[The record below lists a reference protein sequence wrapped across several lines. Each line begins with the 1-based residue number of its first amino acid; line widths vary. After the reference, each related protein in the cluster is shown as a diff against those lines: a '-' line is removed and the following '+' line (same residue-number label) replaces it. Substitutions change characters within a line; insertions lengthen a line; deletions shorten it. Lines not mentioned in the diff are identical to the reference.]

1 MTVTS
6 SLSGLANRAINTGG
20 GVAQGINSGKS
31 AIDRNVALTK
41 NTGST
46 DSIDATRDTIR
57 SGDKKSAEL
66 DSTADSENGLLRE
79 TSMMAGFEDKKEA
92 LSNQIV
98 ASKIRNSVVQF

>member
-1 MTVTS
+1 MPLS
-6 SLSGLANRAINTGG
+6 SVLNKAINTVGSG
-20 GVAQGINSGKS
+20 AQTINSSKS
-31 AIDRNVALTK
+31 SIDRNTALVK

-46 DSIDATRDTIR
+46 DSIDATRDTIK

-66 DSTADSENGLLRE
+66 DTTADSENGLLRE
-79 TSMMAGFEDKKEA
+79 SSMLAGFEDKKEA

>member
-1 MTVTS
+1 MNLS
-6 SLSGLANRAINTGG
+6 SIANKVINTAGSG
-20 GVAQGINSGKS
+20 AQTINSGKS
-31 AIDRNVALTK
+31 AIDRNTALVK

-66 DSTADSENGLLRE
+66 DTTADSENGLLRE
-79 TSMMAGFEDKKEA
+79 SSMLAGFEDKKEA